1 MAKSS
6 KKKVAKKAAPKKKVA
21 PKKAT
26 KKVAPKKVVKK
37 AAPATAPVV
46 VEAAVV
52 APTLFTEPTTDTP
65 TA

>member
-6 KKKVAKKAAPKKKVA
+6 KKKVAKKAAPKKVTKKAAPKKAAKKVA
-21 PKKAT
+21 PKKA
-26 KKVAPKKVVKK
+26 
-37 AAPATAPVV
+37 APAPAPVV
-46 VEAAVV
+46 VEATVV